1 MTAFPLQYTGTM
13 RVSGAS
19 ASVEPAPCIDLM
31 LVGPGDG
38 TPMAIVERDADGC
51 IERVIAY
58 TSGGAEPT
66 RAEVEKMLVALRG
79 MRK

>member
-1 MTAFPLQYTGTM
+1 M
-13 RVSGAS
+13 RISGA
-19 ASVEPAPCIDLM
+19 AATIEPAPCIDLM
-31 LVGPGDG
+31 LVGPGDDI
-38 TPMAIVERDADGC
+38 PMAIVERDADGC

-66 RAEVEKMLVALRG
+66 VEEVDTMLVALRE

>member
-1 MTAFPLQYTGTM
+1 M
-13 RVSGAS
+13 RVSGA
-19 ASVEPAPCIDLM
+19 AATVETSPCIDLM

-66 RAEVEKMLVALRG
+66 AEEVETMLAVLRE